1 MAFFLQ
7 PAGQWLPSVAP
18 LGRLRLAE
26 LARVGGYCF
35 LDRAASD
42 LEFGKVQTLERQL
55 AEWIAH
61 RTLLRQGDR
70 IGVAVSGGADST
82 ALLLLLHALAADHG
96 WQLSVVHYDHGWRPD
111 SGDDATWVG
120 ELAARLQ
127 LPFHLG
133 NGAALPPRANREQAA
148 RRDRHAFFHHLIAT
162 GQADCIAT
170 GHTQDDQAETV
181 LLRLLRGAG
190 PAGLRG
196 ILPSRSLVAG
206 APPGS
211 PPGSPLGLIVRPLL
225 GLSRSAL
232 RSWLEDRGQ
241 SWREDPTNLDL
252 SLRRNWVRRELL
264 PMLQGEFNPAIAH
277 SLATLAEVMRAEEEY
292 WAQVTTPLADKLWRV
307 EGHQLI
313 ASRTQ
318 LQAYPLALQ
327 RRLLREGVRRLRGDL
342 LRLQFHHV
350 EVVVQALCLA
360 PRPPRQFLLAGV
372 ICHLNARSL
381 RLVRPNAL

>member
-26 LARVGGYCF
+26 LARVAGYCF

-120 ELAARLQ
+120 ELAARLH

-133 NGAALPPRANREQAA
+133 NGAALPPRANREQVA

-211 PPGSPLGLIVRPLL
+211 PPGPPLGLIVRPLL

-277 SLATLAEVMRAEEEY
+277 GLATLAEVMRAEEEY